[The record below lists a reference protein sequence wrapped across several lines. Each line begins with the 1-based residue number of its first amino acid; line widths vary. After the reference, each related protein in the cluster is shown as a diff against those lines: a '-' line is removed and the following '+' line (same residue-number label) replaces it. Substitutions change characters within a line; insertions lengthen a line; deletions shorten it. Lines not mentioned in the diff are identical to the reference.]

1 MLPAMST
8 IFYHPEAYEINSK
21 KLMGRH
27 AAGESFLRG
36 FLTYSRA
43 PANNSIGVIVN
54 ELSHAKQFALKAQKY
69 RRKEDIT
76 PLLATSLRELTTE
89 GPIYFP
95 GPDISRY
102 ARFRQMIDDTN
113 WSMCGITHTTASANS
128 MDEISNWITEPV
140 MPWDAVICTST
151 AVKKNVE
158 VVLQAQVDSLK
169 ERLGITKIVL
179 PHLPVI
185 PLGIHTQD
193 FSYSAEQRVKAR
205 EKISATDDTLVVLY
219 TGRLSFHAKAH
230 PLAMYQAL
238 ENAAQATGKEVVLVE
253 CGWHANEHIERA
265 FAAGAKLASPSVR
278 VVTLDG
284 RIAENRETAWASA
297 DVFCSLSDNVQETFG
312 IVPIEAMAAGLPV
325 VVSDWDGYKDTVRD
339 GIDGFRIP
347 TLAPAPGL
355 AGDLAY
361 RHALEIDTYD
371 MYCGHSSS
379 LVAVH
384 AQKLTNAFIELF
396 KSPEL
401 RKKMGEAGRL
411 RATQDYDWRTI
422 IPRYEEL
429 WDEQTKIR
437 LAAKKAREEGANTS
451 GKPLAPSVWPA
462 RLDPTIGFANYPTQ
476 HLTLTTQLTLTEH
489 SADDALAKLAQYKEL
504 AMVKY
509 AHFVFLTDEEVMAV
523 FRVAEKNYP
532 DSCSAEELIIG
543 ATPQRRPYVLRGLA
557 WLCKLGLLQ
566 FS

>member
-1 MLPAMST
+1 
-8 IFYHPEAYEINSK
+8 
-21 KLMGRH
+21 MGRH
-27 AAGESFLRG
+27 AAGNSFLRG
-36 FLTYSRA
+36 FFEHVR
-43 PANNSIGVIVN
+43 PADVLYAQVSIISHGEQFREQAVSMGRHEKIVAFTNSD
-54 ELSHAKQFALKAQKY
+54 L
-69 RRKEDIT
+69 
-76 PLLATSLRELTTE
+76 LLAEKAETVFS
-89 GPIYFP
+89 P
-95 GPDISRY
+95 GPGIG
-102 ARFRQMIDDTN
+102 RFANYRTALGDYK
-113 WSMCGITHTTASANS
+113 WSLCGITHTTSSFGA
-128 MDEISNWITEPV
+128 MDAIADYITGPV
-140 MPWDAVICTST
+140 QTWDAVICTSS

-158 VVLQAQVDSLK
+158 VILQTRLDLLR
-169 ERLGITKIVL
+169 ERLGISTHVL
-179 PHLPVI
+179 PQLPII

-193 FSYSAEQRVKAR
+193 FKFSPAQRLTAR
-205 EKISATDDTLVVLY
+205 ARLLADSGTVVVLY

-238 ENAAQATGKEVVLVE
+238 EKAAQATGKEVLLVE
-253 CGWHANEHIERA
+253 CGWQSNEHIEKA
-265 FAAGAKLASPSVR
+265 FAVGAQVVSPSIR

-297 DVFCSLSDNVQETFG
+297 DVFCSLSDNIQETFG
-312 IVPIEAMAAGLPV
+312 IVPLEAMAAGLPV

-355 AGDLAY
+355 AGDLAH

-371 MYCGHSSS
+371 MYCGLSSS

-384 AQKLTNAFIELF
+384 AQKLTYAFIELF
-396 KSPEL
+396 QSPEL
-401 RKKMGEAGRL
+401 RKKMGEAGRR

-437 LAAKKAREEGANTS
+437 LAAKKVREEGAKKS

-476 HLTLTTQLTLTEH
+476 HLTLTTELRLTEP
-489 SADDALAKLAQYKEL
+489 SAVKALEKLAGYKEL
-504 AMVKY
+504 AMVNY
-509 AHFVFLTDEEVMAV
+509 AHYVFPTDEEITSV
-523 FRVAEKNYP
+523 FEAAETSLPN
-532 DSCSAEELIIG
+532 STTAEAMLVGIE
-543 ATPQRRPYVLRGLA
+543 AHRRPYVLRGLA

>member
-1 MLPAMST
+1 MGCC
-8 IFYHPEAYEINSK
+8 IYFEKGAYTTSGN
-21 KLMGRH
+21 KLMGRN
-27 AAGESFLRG
+27 AAGESFLRAL
-36 FLTYSRA
+36 FDYSSSIDLSHWIQVTDKNDQLAFDKILENYENSKSVKVVSNSNLRDLC
-43 PANNSIGVIVN
+43 SIGNLYIPQP
-54 ELSHAKQFALKAQKY
+54 EISLHAK
-69 RRKEDIT
+69 RRTAFDHVSW
-76 PLLATSLRELTTE
+76 SL
-89 GPIYFP
+89 
-95 GPDISRY
+95 
-102 ARFRQMIDDTN
+102 
-113 WSMCGITHTTASANS
+113 CGITHTTASAFA
-128 MDEISNWITEPV
+128 MDSIASWITSPV
-140 MPWDAVICTST
+140 QPWDAVICTST

-158 VVLQAQVDSLK
+158 VVLQAEVDSLR

-179 PHLPVI
+179 PQLPVI
-185 PLGIHTQD
+185 PLGVHTKD
-193 FSYSAEQRVKAR
+193 FSYTPEQRAKAR
-205 EKISATDDTLVVLY
+205 ATLSTGDDTLVVLY

-253 CGWHANEHIERA
+253 CGWHANEYIEKA
-265 FAAGAKLASPSVR
+265 FNSGAQLASPSVR

-284 RIAENRETAWASA
+284 RVAENRETAWASA
-297 DVFCSLSDNVQETFG
+297 DVFCSLSDNIQETFG

-325 VVSDWDGYKDTVRD
+325 VVSDWDGYRDTVRD

-355 AGDLAY
+355 AGDLAH

-411 RATQDYDWRTI
+411 RAMQDYDWRTI

-437 LAAKKAREEGANTS
+437 LAAKKAREEGAQKS

-476 HLTLTTQLTLTEH
+476 HLTLSTELTLTET
-489 SADDALAKLAQYKEL
+489 SAAKALEKLAEYKEL
-504 AMVKY
+504 AMVNY
-509 AHFVFLTDEEVMAV
+509 AHYVFPSDEEIKSV
-523 FRVAEKNYP
+523 FEAAEACLPNA
-532 DSCSAEELIIG
+532 STAEALLVGIEEK
-543 ATPQRRPYVLRGLA
+543 RRPYVLRGLA

>member
-1 MLPAMST
+1 
-8 IFYHPEAYEINSK
+8 
-21 KLMGRH
+21 MGRN
-27 AAGESFLRG
+27 AAGFSFVRG
-36 FLTYSRA
+36 LLKYASEVEKFSVFVENTDSLEAFKQLYS
-43 PANNSIGVIVN
+43 SV
-54 ELSHAKQFALKAQKY
+54 Q
-69 RRKEDIT
+69 RKEPGLAIT
-76 PLLATSLRELTTE
+76 AANLEKLSSTTSFF
-89 GPIYFP
+89 YP
-95 GPDISRY
+95 GPDLDSL
-102 ARFRQMIDDTN
+102 ARKRSLFQPDN
-113 WSMCGITHTTASANS
+113 WCLTGITHTTSSAKA
-128 MDEISNWITEPV
+128 MDSICSWIWSPV
-140 MPWDAVICTST
+140 QPWDAVICTSI
-151 AVKKNVE
+151 AVKKNAE
-158 VVLQAQVDSLK
+158 VLLQAQVDDLK
-169 ERLGITKIVL
+169 DRLGITRLVL
-179 PHLPVI
+179 PKLPVI
-185 PLGIHTQD
+185 PLGVHTED
-193 FSYSAEQRVKAR
+193 FSFTCEKRRKAR
-205 EKISATDDTLVVLY
+205 AILDVDDNSLIVLY
-219 TGRLSFHAKAH
+219 AGRLSFHAKAH

-238 ENAAQATGKEVVLVE
+238 ESAALATGKDVVLVE
-253 CGWHANEHIERA
+253 CGWHANEHIEKA
-265 FAAGAKLASPSVR
+265 FAAGARLVSPSVR

-284 RIAENRETAWASA
+284 RIAEKREIAWASA
-297 DVFCSLSDNVQETFG
+297 DVFCSLSDNIQETFG

-339 GIDGFRIP
+339 GIDGFRVP

-355 AGDLAY
+355 AGDLAL

-384 AQKLTNAFIELF
+384 TQKLTNAFIDLF

-437 LAAKKAREEGANTS
+437 LAAKKVREEGAKKS

-476 HLTLTTQLTLTEH
+476 HLTLTTELTLTET
-489 SADDALAKLAQYKEL
+489 SAAKALEKLAEYKEL
-504 AMVKY
+504 AMVNY
-509 AHFVFLTDEEVMAV
+509 AHYVFPTDEEIKSV
-523 FRVAEKNYP
+523 FEAAEKSLPNA
-532 DSCSAEELIIG
+532 STAEALLAGTEIK
-543 ATPQRRPYVLRGLA
+543 RRPYVLRGLA

>member
-1 MLPAMST
+1 MGICPS
-8 IFYHPEAYEINSK
+8 IYFEREAYSIDHK
-21 KLMGRH
+21 KLMGRN
-27 AAGESFLRG
+27 AAGASFFRG
-36 FLTYSRA
+36 LFEHSRTVDKFYIHSEKLEDFNFIVSSY
-43 PANNSIGVIVN
+43 PAFGRSEKLEQVTKS
-54 ELSHAKQFALKAQKY
+54 ELDYLS
-69 RRKEDIT
+69 R
-76 PLLATSLRELTTE
+76 TSS
-89 GPIYFP
+89 YYYP
-95 GPDISRY
+95 GPDIN
-102 ARFRQMIDDTN
+102 RFAHWRSSYQSTSWTI
-113 WSMCGITHTTASANS
+113 CGITHTTSSAGAMDAIASWVTSA
-128 MDEISNWITEPV
+128 V
-140 MPWDAVICTST
+140 QPWDAVICTST

-158 VVLQAQVDSLK
+158 VILQAQVDSLK

-179 PHLPVI
+179 PQLPVI
-185 PLGIHTQD
+185 PLGVHTED
-193 FSYSAEQRVKAR
+193 FSYTSEQRSKAR
-205 EKISATDDTLVVLY
+205 TTLNAGEDTLVVLY

-238 ENAAQATGKEVVLVE
+238 ENAAQVSGKEVVLVE
-253 CGWHANEHIERA
+253 CGWHGNEYIEKA
-265 FAAGAKLASPSVR
+265 FAAGAQMASPSVR

-297 DVFCSLSDNVQETFG
+297 DVFCSLSDNIQETFG

-339 GIDGFRIP
+339 GVDGFRIP
-347 TLAPAPGL
+347 TIAPAPGL
-355 AGDLAY
+355 AGDLAH

-384 AQKLTNAFIELF
+384 VQKLTNALIELF
-396 KSPEL
+396 QSPEL

-429 WDEQTKIR
+429 WDEQTEIR
-437 LAAKKAREEGANTS
+437 LAAKKAREEGAQKS
-451 GKPLAPSVWPA
+451 GKPLAPSVWPT

-476 HLTLTTQLTLTEH
+476 HLTLSTELTLTET
-489 SADDALAKLAQYKEL
+489 SAVKALGKLAEYKEL
-504 AMVKY
+504 AMVNY
-509 AHFVFLTDEEVMAV
+509 AHYVFPTDEEIKSV
-523 FRVAEKNYP
+523 FEAAEKVLPN
-532 DSCSAEELIIG
+532 SCTAEALLADIE
-543 ATPQRRPYVLRGLA
+543 QKRRPYVLRGLA

>member
-1 MLPAMST
+1 MVALH
-8 IFYHPEAYEINSK
+8 YHPEAYSISGNR
-21 KLMGRH
+21 LMGRN
-27 AAGESFLRG
+27 AAGDSFLKG
-36 FLTYSRA
+36 FLKYSKTAQCLYAQVSRQEHGA
-43 PANNSIGVIVN
+43 LFKEIAKLHNRN
-54 ELSHAKQFALKAQKY
+54 EEVKCFPRDQPNLVQEAGTVY
-69 RRKEDIT
+69 
-76 PLLATSLRELTTE
+76 
-89 GPIYFP
+89 YP
-95 GPDISRY
+95 GPDLEEY
-102 ARFRQMIDDTN
+102 ANNRSPFYSDS
-113 WSMCGITHTTASANS
+113 WSLCGITHTTSSAAA
-128 MDEISNWITEPV
+128 MDAITSWVTSPV
-140 MPWDAVICTST
+140 QPWDSVICTSS
-151 AVKKNVE
+151 AVKNNVE
-158 VVLQAQVDSLK
+158 VVLQAQVDALRQ
-169 ERLGITKIVL
+169 RLGITKIIL
-179 PHLPVI
+179 PQLPVI
-185 PLGIHTQD
+185 PLGIHTSEFD
-193 FSYSAEQRVKAR
+193 YSPEQRAIAR
-205 EKISATDDTLVVLY
+205 ERVEANDETLIVLY
-219 TGRLSFHAKAH
+219 IGRLSFHAKAH

-238 ENAAQATGKEVVLVE
+238 ETAAQATGKEVLLVE
-253 CGWHANEHIERA
+253 CGWHANEYIEKA
-265 FAAGAKLASPSVR
+265 FAAGAQMVSPSVR

-284 RIAENRETAWASA
+284 RIAENRATAWASA
-297 DVFCSLSDNVQETFG
+297 DVFCSLSDNIQETFG

-339 GIDGFRIP
+339 GVDGFRIP

-355 AGDLAY
+355 AGDLAH

-437 LAAKKAREEGANTS
+437 LAAKKAREEGAKKS

-476 HLTLTTQLTLTEH
+476 HLTLTTELTLTET
-489 SADDALAKLAQYKEL
+489 SAAKALEKLAEYKEL
-504 AMVKY
+504 AMVNY
-509 AHFVFLTDEEVMAV
+509 AHYVFPTDEEVKSV
-523 FRVAEKNYP
+523 FDVAEASLPKA
-532 DSCSAEELIIG
+532 STAEALLVGIE
-543 ATPQRRPYVLRGLA
+543 AKRRPYVLRGLA

>member
-1 MLPAMST
+1 MTA
-8 IFYHPEAYEINSK
+8 IYYQVEAYNISTPN
-21 KLMGRH
+21 LMGRH

-36 FLTYSRA
+36 YFAYTLPSPFFYAQTPSHSHSDQLSRVLKRSGRSE
-43 PANNSIGVIVN
+43 P
-54 ELSHAKQFALKAQKY
+54 LKAFTLKDLSIA
-69 RRKEDIT
+69 RDAKT
-76 PLLATSLRELTTE
+76 
-89 GPIYFP
+89 IYFP
-95 GPDISRY
+95 GPELQEHAYNRSLY
-102 ARFRQMIDDTN
+102 GDDQ
-113 WSMCGITHTTASANS
+113 WSLCGVTHTTSSSRA
-128 MDEISNWITEPV
+128 MDSVVSWLTAPV
-140 MPWDAVICTST
+140 QPWDAVICTST
-151 AVKKNVE
+151 AVKNNVE
-158 VVLQAQVDSLK
+158 VVLQSEINSLR

-179 PHLPVI
+179 PQLPVI
-185 PLGIHTQD
+185 PLGIHTKD
-193 FSYSAEQRVKAR
+193 FAYSADQCASAR
-205 EKISATDDTLVVLY
+205 NGLGASSDSLIVLY

-238 ENAAQATGKEVVLVE
+238 ENAAQVTGKEVILIE
-253 CGWHANEHIERA
+253 CGWHANEYIEKA
-265 FAAGAKLASPSVR
+265 FAAGAQMASPSVR

-297 DVFCSLSDNVQETFG
+297 DVFCSLSDNIQETFG

-325 VVSDWDGYKDTVRD
+325 VVSDWDGYKDTVRE

-355 AGDLAY
+355 AGDLAH

-437 LAAKKAREEGANTS
+437 LAAKKAREEGAKKS

-476 HLTLTTQLTLTEH
+476 HLTLTTELTLTET
-489 SADDALAKLAQYKEL
+489 SAAKALERLAEYKEL
-504 AMVKY
+504 AMVNY
-509 AHFVFLTDEEVMAV
+509 AHYVFPTDEEIKSV
-523 FRVAEKNYP
+523 FEAAEKGLPN
-532 DSCSAEELIIG
+532 SSAAEALLAGIE
-543 ATPQRRPYVLRGLA
+543 AKRRPYVLRGLA

>member
-1 MLPAMST
+1 MNCCIYYEKT
-8 IFYHPEAYEINSK
+8 AYETSSD
-21 KLMGRH
+21 KLMGRN

-36 FLTYSRA
+36 FLSYSNPHA
-43 PANNSIGVIVN
+43 PSYWIQFKDESDQLGFDEISKKFDKTKSIRVISKRNLVD
-54 ELSHAKQFALKAQKY
+54 LK
-69 RRKEDIT
+69 
-76 PLLATSLRELTTE
+76 S
-89 GPIYFP
+89 P
-95 GPDISRY
+95 GNLYLPQPEISRFAKMRTSY
-102 ARFRQMIDDTN
+102 DHLS
-113 WSMCGITHTTASANS
+113 WSLCGITHTTSSAFAMDAIASWVTS
-128 MDEISNWITEPV
+128 PV
-140 MPWDAVICTST
+140 QPWDAVICTSS

-158 VVLQAQVDSLK
+158 VILQAQVDSLK

-179 PHLPVI
+179 PQLPVI
-185 PLGIHTQD
+185 PLGVHTED
-193 FSYSAEQRVKAR
+193 FSYSPEQRTNAR
-205 EKISATDDTLVVLY
+205 AILQAGDDILVVLY

-238 ENAAQATGKEVVLVE
+238 ENAAQVTGKEVVLVE
-253 CGWHANEHIERA
+253 CGWHANEYIEKA
-265 FAAGAKLASPSVR
+265 FAAGAQMVSPSVR

-284 RIAENRETAWASA
+284 RVAENRETAWASA
-297 DVFCSLSDNVQETFG
+297 DVFCSLSDNIQETFG

-339 GIDGFRIP
+339 GVDGFRIP

-355 AGDLAY
+355 AGDLAH

-384 AQKLTNAFIELF
+384 AQKLTQAFIELF
-396 KSPEL
+396 QSPEL
-401 RKKMGEAGRL
+401 RKQMGEAGRL

-437 LAAKKAREEGANTS
+437 LAAKKVREEGAKKS
-451 GKPLAPSVWPA
+451 GKPIAPSVWPA

-476 HLTLTTQLTLTEH
+476 HLTLATELTLTES
-489 SADDALAKLAQYKEL
+489 SAEEAMQKLGQYKEL
-504 AMVKY
+504 AMVNY
-509 AHFVFLTDEEVMAV
+509 AHFVFPTDEEILSV
-523 FRVAEKNYP
+523 FEVAEKHYP
-532 DSCSAEELIIG
+532 NSCSAEELLIG
-543 ATPQRRPYVLRGLA
+543 ATAQRRPYVLRGLA

>member
-1 MLPAMST
+1 MTA
-8 IFYHPEAYEINSK
+8 IYYHPEAYTPGTEKILGRVVAGDSFLEGFLRYSTPSHNLYAQVASGLHAEKFTKLAKSYHSK
-21 KLMGRH
+21 K
-27 AAGESFLRG
+27 
-36 FLTYSRA
+36 
-43 PANNSIGVIVN
+43 
-54 ELSHAKQFALKAQKY
+54 Q
-69 RRKEDIT
+69 
-76 PLLATSLRELTTE
+76 
-89 GPIYFP
+89 PIYFSMLTLNTARDAGNIFYP
-95 GPDISRY
+95 GPGIGSH
-102 ARFRQMIDDTN
+102 ARHRTLFDNDG
-113 WSMCGITHTTASANS
+113 WGLCGITHTTSSASA
-128 MDEISNWITEPV
+128 MDAIADWVTSPV
-140 MPWDAVICTST
+140 QAWDAVICTST

-158 VVLQAQVDSLK
+158 VVLQAQVDALK

-179 PHLPVI
+179 PQLPVI
-185 PLGIHTQD
+185 PLGVHTED
-193 FSYSAEQRVKAR
+193 FSYTPEQRTKAR
-205 EKISATDDTLVVLY
+205 VTLNAGDDALVVLY

-238 ENAAQATGKEVVLVE
+238 ESAAKATGKEVVLVE
-253 CGWHANEHIERA
+253 CGWHANEHIEKA
-265 FAAGAKLASPSVR
+265 FAAGAQVASPSIR

-297 DVFCSLSDNVQETFG
+297 DVFCSLSDNIQETFG

-347 TLAPAPGL
+347 TLAPASGL
-355 AGDLAY
+355 AGDLAH

-371 MYCGHSSS
+371 MYCGLSSS
-379 LVAVH
+379 LVAIH

-422 IPRYEEL
+422 IPRYEVL

-437 LAAKKAREEGANTS
+437 LAAKKAREEGAKKS
-451 GKPLAPSVWPA
+451 SKPIAPSVWPA

-476 HLTLTTQLTLTEH
+476 HLTLTTELTLTET
-489 SADDALAKLAQYKEL
+489 SAAKALEKLAEYKEL
-504 AMVKY
+504 AMVNY
-509 AHFVFLTDEEVMAV
+509 AHYVFPSDEEIKSV
-523 FRVAEKNYP
+523 FEAAEVSLPKA
-532 DSCSAEELIIG
+532 STAEALLVGIE
-543 ATPQRRPYVLRGLA
+543 AKRRPYVLRGLA

>member
-1 MLPAMST
+1 MNFT
-8 IFYHPEAYEINSK
+8 IFYEQEGYRIDLP
-21 KLMGRH
+21 KLMGRN
-27 AAGESFLRG
+27 AAGASFLQGLFRHASSPQ
-36 FLTYSRA
+36 FSCLT
-43 PANNSIGVIVN
+43 GN
-54 ELSHAKQFALKAQKY
+54 ESGGNTFRELIPSLRTDGASETILMP
-69 RRKEDIT
+69 R
-76 PLLATSLRELTTE
+76 LRELSKT
-89 GPIYFP
+89 GGLFYP
-95 GPDISRY
+95 GPSIAQSAFQRVSASNIADSWCIS
-102 ARFRQMIDDTN
+102 
-113 WSMCGITHTTASANS
+113 GITHTTSSAGA
-128 MDEISNWITEPV
+128 MDAIANWITSPV
-140 MPWDAVICTST
+140 QPWDAVICTST

-158 VVLQAQVDSLK
+158 VVLQAEVDSLR

-179 PHLPVI
+179 PKLPVI
-185 PLGIHTQD
+185 PLGVHTQD
-193 FSYSAEQRVKAR
+193 FSYTHQQRAKAR
-205 EKISATDDTLVVLY
+205 AALNTGDDTLVVLY

-253 CGWHANEHIERA
+253 CGWHANEYIEQA
-265 FAAGAKLASPSVR
+265 FAAGAQMASPSVR

-297 DVFCSLSDNVQETFG
+297 DVFCSLSDNIQETFG

-347 TLAPAPGL
+347 TIAPAPGL
-355 AGDLAY
+355 AGDLAH

-396 KSPEL
+396 QSPEL
-401 RKKMGEAGRL
+401 RKRMGEAGRL

-429 WDEQTKIR
+429 WDEQTTIR
-437 LAAKKAREEGANTS
+437 LAAIKAREEGAKKS

-476 HLTLTTQLTLTEH
+476 HLTLTTELTLTEP
-489 SADDALAKLAQYKEL
+489 SATKALEKLAEYKEL
-504 AMVKY
+504 AMVNY
-509 AHFVFLTDEEVMAV
+509 AHYVFPTDEEIKAV
-523 FRVAEKNYP
+523 FEAAETSLPNA
-532 DSCSAEELIIG
+532 STAEALLAGIE
-543 ATPQRRPYVLRGLA
+543 AKRRPYVLRGLA